1 MKKFV
6 LFSVIFLS
14 LILVPILF
22 TIFSFSLLF
31 SQDSGV
37 KEFEE
42 NFNIRLPRG
51 TVSEKIYDDYGG
63 FHNDGMKLYKFV
75 FTPEG
80 KKSFVSH
87 IVKQKNWKKLPL
99 SQAYQALI
107 YGGEVKDFSGNIT
120 GFGGFAKEVGLPKI
134 SEGFWK
140 AIGDRSVVTAKFID
154 YENLDVKTLINLL
167 SYDFYLVIYDAEDG
181 VLYMFK
187 INT

>member
-6 LFSVIFLS
+6 LFSVVFLS
-14 LILVPILF
+14 LILAPILF
-22 TIFSFSLLF
+22 TIFLFSLLF

-75 FTPEG
+75 FTPKG
-80 KKSFVSH
+80 MKSFVSY
-87 IVKQKNWKKLPL
+87 IKKQKSWKKLPL

-107 YGGEVKDFSGNIT
+107 YGGEVKDFSGNVT
-120 GFGGFAKEVGLPKI
+120 GFGGFVKEVGLPKI

-140 AIGDRSVVTAKFID
+140 AIGDKSVITARFID
-154 YENLDVKTLINLL
+154 YENLDTKTLINLN
-167 SYDFYLVIYDAEDG
+167 SYDFYLAIYDAEKG
-181 VLYMFK
+181 ILYMFN